1 MSPDYMMNDPADFF
15 AWMIFTA
22 CIIGWIGGCLMLLAE
37 TFVEIR
43 LTLKGIPLEERLQR
57 RGVLKKY
64 IRSDDLE

>member
-1 MSPDYMMNDPADFF
+1 MSPDYMMNDPVNFF
-15 AWMIFTA
+15 AWIIFTGFF
-22 CIIGWIGGCLMLLAE
+22 IGWICGCLMLLAE

-43 LTLKGIPLEERLQR
+43 LTLKGIPQEERLQR